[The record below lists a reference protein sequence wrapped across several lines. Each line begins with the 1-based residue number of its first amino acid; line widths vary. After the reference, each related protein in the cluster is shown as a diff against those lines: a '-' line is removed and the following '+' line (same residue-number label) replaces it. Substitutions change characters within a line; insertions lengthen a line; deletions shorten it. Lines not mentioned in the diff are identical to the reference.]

1 MIVFDSRRELYYF
14 FQRPNMIRQS
24 CGHRRGDSERFVN
37 SGEIVILGMDR
48 NHSNVIFD
56 LL

>member
-37 SGEIVILGMDR
+37 SGEIVIHGMDR